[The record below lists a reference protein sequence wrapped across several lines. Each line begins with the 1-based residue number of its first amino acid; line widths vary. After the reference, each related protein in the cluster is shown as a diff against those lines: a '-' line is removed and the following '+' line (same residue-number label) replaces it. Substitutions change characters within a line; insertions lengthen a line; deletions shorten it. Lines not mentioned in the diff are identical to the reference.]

1 MSNYINGGACHA
13 VSVIVTATAFM
24 INIPTG
30 VVQAG
35 PAEVTAMISVKDIK
49 GSYTI
54 PYIQSDRD
62 LRVNVDFSEPQMAS
76 ANLILSGKEFRVS
89 KKVEKA
95 FPSAF
100 FTTLPPGEF
109 TLDVEWMKPDGSKL
123 SETVYRRIGVGAV
136 LAAIG
141 DSLTEGYHGHGF
153 KKDNLDLKASD
164 FPAEAVSKDGRN
176 FPQFSP
182 TTFHH
187 KPTVNC
193 FQSWM
198 TSLND
203 KLSEEW
209 EMPIFIANEGWGGYT
224 AGAYLAAIR
233 GNGGGWVDR
242 MRLLHPN
249 TWLIHLGVND
259 ERAKVSAADFAK
271 NMRAI
276 VEILVDEYG
285 AAPSQIYLAYPS
297 YDYAAGAEAIL
308 RSYIVEIDK
317 IISDLNLRKG
327 PDFFDAFSRDKAKWY
342 GTDPVHPGIEG
353 MNLMAKLWTDKLAPN
368 VPALKNTCQFMQ
380 NLKSGK
386 KQTIITYG
394 TSLTAGGAWVGA
406 LQNALDAKYPGLA
419 KVVNSG
425 EGAKC
430 SIWGIENLQER
441 VLSKKPDAVFIEF
454 SVNDAYLPY
463 KMTPSDCKANIDTIV
478 SRILKENPD
487 CEIILM
493 VMNPM
498 VDIHSERRPEL
509 EKFNDIYRATAKEKG
524 FLLID
529 HYPSWLK
536 ILDADR
542 KEFDSLVPDGAHPSP
557 EGCQRIV
564 TPNILKAI
572 GF

>member
-1 MSNYINGGACHA
+1 MLDNINDEKLPL
-13 VSVIVTATAFM
+13 VSAIMIATVCL
-24 INIPTG
+24 INITA
-30 VVQAG
+30 VQAA

-54 PYIQSDRD
+54 PYIQADRY
-62 LRVNVDFSEPQMAS
+62 LRVNVDFSDPQTAS
-76 ANLILSGKEFRVS
+76 ANLTLQGKEFSVP

-95 FPSAF
+95 SPYTVFSG
-100 FTTLPPGEF
+100 LPVGEY
-109 TLDVEWMKPDGSKL
+109 TLDVEWLKSDGSKL
-123 SETVYRRIGVGAV
+123 SKTVYQRIGVGAV

-141 DSLTEGYHGHGF
+141 DSLTEGYHGHGY
-153 KKDNLDLKASD
+153 KKENLDLKASD

-198 TSLND
+198 TALND
-203 KLSEEW
+203 KLSAEW
-209 EMPIFIANEGWGGYT
+209 KMPVFIANEGWGGFT
-224 AGAYLAAIR
+224 SAAYLAMMR
-233 GNGGGWVDR
+233 GNGGGWKER
-242 MRLLHPN
+242 MRLMRPN
-249 TWLIHLGVND
+249 VWLIHLGVND
-259 ERAKVSAADFAK
+259 ERHKVPAADFAK
-271 NMRAI
+271 NMREI
-276 VEILVDEYG
+276 VGILLDEYN
-285 AAPSQIYLAYPS
+285 ADSSKIYLAYPS
-297 YDYAAGAEAIL
+297 YDYATGAEEIL

-317 IISDLNLRKG
+317 IITDLNLRKG
-327 PDFFDAFSRDKAKWY
+327 PDFFEAFSKDKAKWY
-342 GTDPVHPGIEG
+342 GNDPVHPGIEG
-353 MNLMAKLWTDKLAPN
+353 MNLMAELWAGKLAPN
-368 VPALKNTCQFMQ
+368 VPIPKKACQFMQ
-380 NLKSGK
+380 NIKNGK
-386 KQTIITYG
+386 KETIVTYG
-394 TSLTAGGAWVGA
+394 TSLTAGGAWVKE
-406 LQNALDAKYPGLA
+406 LQNSLDAKYPGLA

-441 VLSKKPDAVFIEF
+441 VLSKKPDAVLIEF

-463 KMTPSDCKANIDTIV
+463 KMTTADCKANIDTIV
-478 SRILKENPD
+478 SRILKQNPN

-498 VDIHSERRPEL
+498 VDIHSQKRPEL
-509 EKFNDIYRATAKEKG
+509 EQFNDIYRETAKERG

-529 HYPSWLK
+529 HYPAWRK

-542 KEFDSLVPDGAHPSP
+542 KEFDRLVPDGAHPNA
-557 EGCQRIV
+557 EGCHRIV

-572 GF
+572 GE